1 MDEHPWGDM
10 SEEELF
16 VEYRNGSPE
25 AMEMLLQKMA
35 GPLYGSI
42 LRQVGDK
49 VAAEDIFQET
59 LERVIRHRKK
69 YDPSRPLRSWVWTI
83 AMRLGVDHLRR
94 KSKSAG
100 LDNPEA
106 AIGQSPDP
114 EREAIAREDLMRT
127 SKALSDLTPEQREV
141 FLFREDAGLSF
152 AQISEI
158 TGRPLGTVLTQ
169 MHTALKK
176 LRKALEE

>member
-1 MDEHPWGDM
+1 MDEYPRGKK

-16 VEYRNGSPE
+16 VEYRNGNSE
-25 AMEMLLQKMA
+25 AMEIILSKIS
-35 GPLYGSI
+35 GPLYGTI
-42 LRQVGDK
+42 LKQVGDK
-49 VAAEDIFQET
+49 SAAEDIFQET
-59 LERVIRHRKK
+59 LERVVRHRGK

-94 KSKSAG
+94 KTRDAVT
-100 LDNPEA
+100 DNPEA
-106 AIGQSPDP
+106 RADISQDP
-114 EREAIAREDLMRT
+114 ESTAIARETLERA
-127 SKALSDLTPEQREV
+127 SKALGELTPEQRQV
-141 FLFREDAGLSF
+141 FLFREEAGLSF
-152 AQISEI
+152 ARISEV